1 MGKNKHALITGV
13 FVIILLTATTAAVY
27 WIGHFERERNLYVV
41 STTASVTGLNPES
54 TVFYRGIAVG
64 KVLDI
69 QFDPKNFGTI
79 LVPIEVD
86 KNIALTKGVFA
97 TLQLKGVTG
106 LTQLQLE
113 DSGGIQEVLP
123 PGDDP
128 MNRIPLKQS
137 LTDKLMSSGE
147 ELLKKADFIMTRL
160 SSLMNEE
167 NEENI
172 SDILS
177 NLKNLSGKLAQL
189 QQGVDKALAEVPAL
203 TADAKK
209 TLSYINALAADL
221 QTLSQK
227 VQVLGDKADT
237 LADTGKTTGD
247 LVLHTTLPKVNKLLT
262 EMQATA
268 EEVKR
273 VARML
278 ENNPQSL
285 LLGPSQ
291 GEPGPGEPG
300 YEEPK

>member
-13 FVIILLTATTAAVY
+13 FVIVLLTVTVWIIY

-41 STTASVTGLNPES
+41 STTESVTGLNPES

-64 KVLDI
+64 KVLEI
-69 QFDPKNFGTI
+69 RFDPENFGII
-79 LVPIEVD
+79 LVPIEID
-86 KNIALTKGVFA
+86 KNIVLTRGVFA

-123 PGDDP
+123 PGNDP
-128 MNRIPLKQS
+128 MNRIPLKPS

-167 NEENI
+167 NEKNI
-172 SDILS
+172 SDMLS
-177 NLKNLSGKLAQL
+177 NLKNLSDKLEQL
-189 QQGVDKALAEVPAL
+189 QKGVDKALAEVPAL
-203 TADAKK
+203 TSDAKK
-209 TLSYINALAADL
+209 TLSYINGLARDL
-221 QTLSQK
+221 QALSHQ
-227 VQVLGDKADT
+227 VQTLGDKAHQ
-237 LADTGKTTGD
+237 LADTGRTTGD
-247 LVLHTTLPKVNKLLT
+247 LVLHSTLPKVNKLLS
-262 EMQATA
+262 ELQSAT

-273 VARML
+273 VAVML

-285 LLGPSQ
+285 LLGPRRQ
-291 GEPGPGEPG
+291 EPGPGEPG
-300 YEEPK
+300 YEEPQ